1 MEKNELYINEL
12 SILLDETDRFFRLF
26 SEIKP
31 ETKAAARQN
40 LKIIADIAQ
49 SEFDIISELLPAY
62 SDNEKEPIQSIL
74 TGIREFI
81 SETQKPDFSMS
92 ILKNLYHTLTS
103 IKEKQ
108 QSEISRNEILKNVF
122 QFDNNE
128 MNLHEAK
135 LKALQEA
142 VDLDMKVFGK
152 ISEIT
157 QKALKVQHCKLEGSQ
172 VTEVIPETP
181 ELMSS
186 TNHTEHT
193 EEPTQFEVEHP
204 YQGAAY
210 LKGNGK
216 KQKPILLY
224 GKSQEDLLTKL
235 KKWNTTRTEEMKF
248 VTCYIKKHNPENNNY
263 ENPLKYDVA
272 TGANITPIYLKLP
285 NLDKPSFL
293 ELVSE
298 LKANGAKYNYQKK
311 AFYITRQDNLSKFA
325 MYLPASEMQ
334 ILQENQTQKQ
344 FHMIDYDG
352 EQYTLLQYAVL
363 TLGKSKNFSAE
374 QMKTLKKELLAHPE
388 LSSDG
393 MGKVLFAI
401 RDGIPPETVYQ
412 PHKET
417 LEEQCK
423 NSIILK
429 LNENK
434 GKIQASVPD
443 KKHVPVKES
452 ER

>member
-1 MEKNELYINEL
+1 MDKNELYINEL

-31 ETKAAARQN
+31 ETEATAKQN

-62 SDNEKEPIQSIL
+62 SDNEKEYIQSIL
-74 TGIREFI
+74 RGIKDFI
-81 SETQKPDFSMS
+81 SETQKP
-92 ILKNLYHTLTS
+92 NLSLTTLRNSHHTLVN
-103 IKEKQ
+103 IKERR
-108 QSEISRNEILKNVF
+108 QSEIRRNEILKNVF
-122 QFDNNE
+122 QFDNSE

-157 QKALKVQHCKLEGSQ
+157 DKALKVQHCKLEGSK
-172 VTEVIPETP
+172 VTEDIPDVP

-186 TNHTEHT
+186 TNHA
-193 EEPTQFEVEHP
+193 EESTQFEVEHP

-224 GKSQEDLLTKL
+224 GNSEEDLLAKL
-235 KKWNTTRTEEMKF
+235 KRWNLTRTGEMKF
-248 VTCYIKKHNPENNNY
+248 VTCYIKKHNSRNNKY
-263 ENPLKYDVA
+263 ENPIKYDVA
-272 TGANITPIYLKLP
+272 TGVNITPIYLKLP
-285 NLDKPSFL
+285 NLDKPAFL
-293 ELVSE
+293 KLVSE
-298 LKANGAKYNYQKK
+298 IKANGAKYSYQKK
-311 AFYITRQDNLSKFA
+311 AFYITRQDDLNKFA
-325 MYLPASEMQ
+325 MYLPTSQMQ

-344 FHMIDYDG
+344 FHMIDSDG

-363 TLGKSKNFSAE
+363 TLGKSKNFSTE
-374 QMKTLKKELLAHPE
+374 QMETLKKELLAYPE
-388 LSSDG
+388 LSSDS
-393 MGKVLFAI
+393 MGKILFAI

-412 PHKET
+412 PHKEV

-423 NSIILK
+423 DSIILK
-429 LNENK
+429 LNENR
-434 GKIQASVPD
+434 GKIQVSVPGE
-443 KKHVPVKES
+443 KRGPVKEN